1 MKEVKYK
8 LWIQIEKITTT
19 DDDEIYED
27 LKEVETNSVGTF
39 DSLKDAYDQ
48 MDMLECRHVND
59 TSICYKGH
67 YSSIHNFIETNSL
80 KAEANELFGEN
91 WEAENDIQ
99 QIKDLLDSIDRHYKV
114 EPIEEITKRDFRADD
129 YIHVF

>member
-8 LWIQIEKITTT
+8 LWIEIEKITIT

-27 LKEVETNSVGTF
+27 CKNVETKSVGTF

-48 MDMLECRHVND
+48 MEMLESRHVND
-59 TSICYKGH
+59 TSVCYKGH

-80 KAEANELFGEN
+80 EAEANKLFGED
-91 WEAENDIQ
+91 WEAEDDIQ
-99 QIKDLLDSIDRHYKV
+99 QIRDLLNSIDRVYRV
-114 EPIEEITKRDFRADD
+114 EPIEEITKRDFRTDD